1 MQPKPKYE
9 CCGFAY
15 TSKEKYTIHRD
26 KYHNDQLERLR
37 NNQFLCKFCKNIFQ
51 SYQTILNHVNTKHT
65 KDSKYMCNICSATY
79 HSLVVLKRHIKKHT
93 EPPKEILKVAFECP
107 TCTREFSTLDSL
119 DAHTLTSHT
128 EHYDRLVD
136 KRYQCKYCQKIVVAK
151 ISIEE
156 HLNAVHFSDKSYL
169 CGTCGKNCYSRLSL
183 KKHELSHTT
192 VKPFKCD
199 QCCKAF
205 KLKYALKKHQQSMH
219 DSKTRFNCSGCSKS
233 FANHNSL
240 TKHIEMYHANF
251 SIYTQEEAI
260 EEDDSQIRIIE
271 VVPKSM
277 EYRSELFEGDEE
289 LSYEDAEELSN
300 GDGEKESDNDTV
312 TIYEF
317 YN

>member
-1 MQPKPKYE
+1 
-9 CCGFAY
+9 
-15 TSKEKYTIHRD
+15 
-26 KYHNDQLERLR
+26 
-37 NNQFLCKFCKNIFQ
+37 
-51 SYQTILNHVNTKHT
+51 
-65 KDSKYMCNICSATY
+65 
-79 HSLVVLKRHIKKHT
+79 
-93 EPPKEILKVAFECP
+93 
-107 TCTREFSTLDSL
+107 
-119 DAHTLTSHT
+119 
-128 EHYDRLVD
+128 
-136 KRYQCKYCQKIVVAK
+136 
-151 ISIEE
+151 
-156 HLNAVHFSDKSYL
+156 
-169 CGTCGKNCYSRLSL
+169 
-183 KKHELSHTT
+183 
-192 VKPFKCD
+192 
-199 QCCKAF
+199 
-205 KLKYALKKHQQSMH
+205 MH